1 MALFLY
7 LKSIISWQKKLSGPK
22 LLNEQESELEL
33 FRTMRMEYRF
43 GIYSKGG
50 QVDNA
55 FGTFHQKHAEK
66 FQYVMNEVGIH

>member
-1 MALFLY
+1 
-7 LKSIISWQKKLSGPK
+7 
-22 LLNEQESELEL
+22 
-33 FRTMRMEYRF
+33 MRMEYRF